1 MKNKIYT
8 IRWRELTRFK
18 PYDHD
23 DDGKKESCEDLCR
36 SRLARRVI
44 LSPLVLF
51 VLSAEPDK
59 IMGHLRAMEFF
70 AASAEK
76 IFSQNEV
83 IFKSCRRIFLA
94 WIRNDG
100 ESFVCFFAIE
110 WNFTFGTSGSDILS
124 RWFFF
129 FFLSSYSRAHSYK
142 SHLVR
147 VWIVASVSFLLW
159 REDRVVDLFLI
170 AALVVAD
177 NFVIFIFSLNI
188 RVAHLTWTLVCG
200 GCFSFFFLS
209 FGSLPSLHKIRDVN
223 LQAGIVA
230 AHTSNATMRGRLTNI
245 GSSLARISHSL
256 TVRSG
261 PHNLLRKHTEKS
273 APFRFLVSVLV

>member
-129 FFLSSYSRAHSYK
+129 FFWAPIRARIH
-142 SHLVR
+142 
-147 VWIVASVSFLLW
+147 I
-159 REDRVVDLFLI
+159 
-170 AALVVAD
+170 
-177 NFVIFIFSLNI
+177 N
-188 RVAHLTWTLVCG
+188 LTWGECESSPP
-200 GCFSFFFLS
+200 FPSFCDV
-209 FGSLPSLHKIRDVN
+209 KI
-223 LQAGIVA
+223 
-230 AHTSNATMRGRLTNI
+230 
-245 GSSLARISHSL
+245 
-256 TVRSG
+256 
-261 PHNLLRKHTEKS
+261 
-273 APFRFLVSVLV
+273 VSWIYF